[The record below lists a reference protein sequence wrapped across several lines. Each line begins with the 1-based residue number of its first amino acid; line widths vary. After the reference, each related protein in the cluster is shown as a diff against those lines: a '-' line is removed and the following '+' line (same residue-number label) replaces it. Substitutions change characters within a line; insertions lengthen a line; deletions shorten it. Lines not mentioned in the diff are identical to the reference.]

1 MVLSMG
7 TGSFFTPR
15 APLKIFRLYK
25 KSKTIQPKEQIDYL
39 TKNQSRYSY
48 LYGRLNARKQSDP
61 SNELATDLAQSIE
74 DKSGY
79 RMINLQERFHQMW
92 ITNEI
97 IAFKIP
103 ISAARKLYDC
113 QPLANIT
120 GTP

>member
-1 MVLSMG
+1 MG

-15 APLKIFRLYK
+15 APLITFRLYK

-39 TKNQSRYSY
+39 TKNQARYSY

-61 SNELATDLAQSIE
+61 CNEHATDLAQSIE
-74 DKSGY
+74 DEIGY

-97 IAFKIP
+97 IASKIP

-113 QPLANIT
+113 
-120 GTP
+120 